1 MEYKHA
7 FGYKL
12 ATKDEM
18 KEDQSAKI
26 ILKLPET
33 KRNFW

>member
-12 ATKDEM
+12 AIKDEM
-18 KEDQSAKI
+18 KDQSAKK